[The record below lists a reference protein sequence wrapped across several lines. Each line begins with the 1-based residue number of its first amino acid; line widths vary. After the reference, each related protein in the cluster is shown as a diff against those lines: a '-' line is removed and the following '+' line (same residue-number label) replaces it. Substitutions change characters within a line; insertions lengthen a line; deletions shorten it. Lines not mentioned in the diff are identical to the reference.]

1 MKNYKIILRSSGTV
15 TQLPDSQK
23 IFGAMVT
30 ELSRMQGGEAAA
42 EFVRK
47 VYNRE
52 AHLALSNLFPLGFLP
67 VPQDYI
73 MEKLAE
79 RVSEEKKPE
88 ENLKKLR
95 AQIRERAYIREEKLN
110 FILKN
115 PSACCSVY
123 PYIREVSGQQ
133 LRASLERGGW
143 GIEDLEKKLFTVPVT
158 ILREISRDDESESR
172 GRTVSE
178 FCFYLQGDSGQT
190 VEPLVS
196 TAEQM
201 KRTGRPLIL
210 GKRAS
215 QGLNKYYVDEIMC
228 MEEELADSDKGV
240 YLNLGM
246 LLPDQIDYKES
257 CLKLFTSERKPF
269 SMPGGW
275 NQTYPRWFISFIS
288 CGSVVALKNG
298 IEHAGRC
305 IWSKF
310 GEDKNL
316 VFGNAFLYP
325 INL

>member
-73 MEKLAE
+73 MEKLSE

-158 ILREISRDDESESR
+158 ILKEISRDDESESR

-246 LLPDQIDYKES
+246 LLPDQIDYKKS
-257 CLKLFTSERKPF
+257 CLKLFTSERKPI

-275 NQTYPRWFISFIS
+275 DQTYPRWFISFIS